1 MFCLCSS
8 CLTGVSYLGVINWKG
23 GGSFPDW
30 LWFDSSTQI
39 EMLQK
44 IFDGESLQSFPKK
57 VYDGV
62 CLIKFKVC
70 VVKTGTLL

>member
-1 MFCLCSS
+1 MFCFCAS
-8 CLTGVSYLGVINWKG
+8 CLTDVSYLGVINWKG

-30 LWFDSSTQI
+30 HVIWFFNTNRDVA
-39 EMLQK
+39 K
-44 IFDGESLQSFPKK
+44 DGESLESFQKS

>member
-1 MFCLCSS
+1 M
-8 CLTGVSYLGVINWKG
+8 
-23 GGSFPDW
+23 
-30 LWFDSSTQI
+30 WFDSSTQI

-44 IFDGESLQSFPKK
+44 IIDGESLESFQKS